1 MNAIGDLWPYLILI
15 MVGFLPNE
23 VWRMLGV
30 VVSHGIDE
38 GSELIVW
45 VRAIATAILTGVV
58 AKIIVFAPGALAGVP
73 LAVRLAAAGAGMAA
87 FFLLRRSVFAGV
99 VTGTLAILVGV
110 WAKGG

>member
-1 MNAIGDLWPYLILI
+1 MNVVGDLWPYLILI

-23 VWRMLGV
+23 IWRMLGV

-45 VRAIATAILTGVV
+45 VRAVATAILTGVV

-73 LAVRLAAAGAGMAA
+73 LSVRLTAAAAGMAA
-87 FFLLRRSVFAGV
+87 FFLLRRSVLAGV
-99 VTGTLAILVGV
+99 VVGTLGILVGV
-110 WAKGG
+110 WAVG